1 MGIKERA
8 IMFIEWQAQMGR
20 VGAHRMIKDGS
31 FILLD
36 YVATVKETNEVF
48 ATTREEEAKKAGIY
62 RAGGEYE
69 PQLLVIGSGWFPK
82 GLEEGLVGHD
92 KGERLTIELSPD
104 KAYGSRDPSKI
115 RSYPIR
121 KFRSEETRLQP
132 GARVEIDGKLGVVR
146 SIGAG
151 RVQMDFNPPL
161 AGKTLVYAV
170 DITGVVDELASKVM
184 ALLHRRMPS
193 VPVEKLKINLSGSAV
208 SIEIPNEAF
217 LMEGLQIIKR
227 ALFNDVTGFIAD
239 VSEVVF
245 VENYAKEKKAEAEP
259 TEGKTATEPAPQ
271 AEAQVQSASA
281 PAEKGAQAQ

>member
-1 MGIKERA
+1 
-8 IMFIEWQAQMGR
+8 
-20 VGAHRMIKDGS
+20 MIKDGS

-36 YVATVKETNEVF
+36 YVATVKETNEIF
-48 ATTREEEAKKAGIY
+48 ATTKEEEAKKAGIY

-69 PQLLVIGSGWFPK
+69 PQLLVVGSGWFPK
-82 GLEEGLVGHD
+82 GLEEGLVDHD
-92 KGERLTIELSPD
+92 KGEKFTIELSPD

-170 DITGVVDELASKVM
+170 DITGVVDELTSRVM

-193 VPVEKLKINLSGSAV
+193 VPVEKLKIKVSGSTV
-208 SIEIPNEAF
+208 TIEIPNEAF
-217 LMEGLQIIKR
+217 LIEGLQIIKR
-227 ALFNDVTGFIAD
+227 ALFNDVTGFITD
-239 VSEVVF
+239 VNEVIF
-245 VENYAKEKKAEAEP
+245 VENYAKEKKAETGPVEQKPPA
-259 TEGKTATEPAPQ
+259 EPAPQ
-271 AEAQVQSASA
+271 IEAQIQSASA
-281 PAEKGAQAQ
+281 PAEKGTAQAQ

>member
-1 MGIKERA
+1 
-8 IMFIEWQAQMGR
+8 
-20 VGAHRMIKDGS
+20 MIKDGS
-31 FILLD
+31 FILID

-48 ATTREEEAKKAGIY
+48 ATTKEEESRKAGIY

-69 PQLLVIGSGWFPK
+69 PQLLVVGSGWFPK

-92 KGERLTIELSPD
+92 KGEKLTIELSPD

-170 DITGVVDELASKVM
+170 DITGVIDDMASRVM

-193 VPVEKLKINLSGSAV
+193 IPVEKLKVNLSGTTV

-239 VSEVVF
+239 VNEVVF
-245 VENYAKEKKAEAEP
+245 VENYAKERKAETGPAE
-259 TEGKTATEPAPQ
+259 GGTAAEPAPRVD
-271 AEAQVQSASA
+271 AQIQSASA
-281 PAEKGAQAQ
+281 PADKGAQA

>member
-1 MGIKERA
+1 
-8 IMFIEWQAQMGR
+8 
-20 VGAHRMIKDGS
+20 MIKDGS

-36 YVATVKETNEVF
+36 YVSTVKETNEVF
-48 ATTREEEAKKAGIY
+48 ATTKEEEAKKAGIY

-92 KGERLTIELSPD
+92 KGEKLMVELTPD
-104 KAYGSRDPSKI
+104 KAYGHRDPSKI

-151 RVQMDFNPPL
+151 RVQVDFNPPL

-170 DITGVVDELASKVM
+170 DIIGVIDEPASRVM

-193 VPVEKLKINLSGSAV
+193 VPADKLKVKVSGSSV
-208 SIEIPNEAF
+208 TIEVPNEAF
-217 LMEGLQIIKR
+217 LIEGLQIIKR

-239 VSEVVF
+239 VNEVVF
-245 VENYAKEKKAEAEP
+245 VENYVKEKKAE
-259 TEGKTATEPAPQ
+259 TEPVEQKPPPELAPQ
-271 AEAQVQSASA
+271 VGSQIQSASA
-281 PAEKGAQAQ
+281 SAEKGAQAR